1 MAAEDEALAARWRML
16 SAFPADFDEA
26 AAAAVWETGSAD
38 DATDALNGHEGRGL
52 VEAIGEDRYRLHG
65 LLRVTTVTV
74 PDGKMR
80 RTAQFGL
87 TVSNAAIA
95 LAPAR
100 RHSNWNRRRAPS

>member
-1 MAAEDEALAARWRML
+1 LAAEDEALAARWRML

-65 LLRVTTVTV
+65 LL
-74 PDGKMR
+74 P
-80 RTAQFGL
+80 
-87 TVSNAAIA
+87 
-95 LAPAR
+95 
-100 RHSNWNRRRAPS
+100 